1 MDAKSFITGRLDRGA
16 APLAV
21 GDVLVLVAL
30 LTVGTLNHTTVEFLL
45 DDPVYLLGVWAPFL
59 IGWVLIAP
67 LIGAYSAGAVET
79 AKSSV
84 PLVIRSW
91 IPAAVIGFV
100 LREFVFRGNAA
111 PTFMLITLVLGAV
124 ALGGWRALYFRIR

>member
-1 MDAKSFITGRLDRGA
+1 MDATSFLAERLDRAA

-21 GDVLVLVAL
+21 GDVLVLLAL
-30 LTVGTLNHTTVEFLL
+30 LTVGTVNHTGVDFLL

-59 IGWVLIAP
+59 IGWALFAP
-67 LIGAYSAGAVET
+67 LVGAYSAGAVET

-84 PLVIRSW
+84 PLVVRSW
-91 IPAAVIGFV
+91 VPAAVVGFL

-111 PTFMLITLVLGAV
+111 PTFMIITFVLGV
-124 ALGGWRALYFRIR
+124 LALGGWRAIYFRIR